1 MMAVFDGDQRGAVFP
16 RISASLEAPM
26 ADMRKVLAIFIGL
39 GAITALWFFGLVVSG
54 GFGLP

>member
-1 MMAVFDGDQRGAVFP
+1 
-16 RISASLEAPM
+16 M

>member
-1 MMAVFDGDQRGAVFP
+1 
-16 RISASLEAPM
+16 M

-39 GAITALWFFGLVVSG
+39 GAITALWFFGLVIAG